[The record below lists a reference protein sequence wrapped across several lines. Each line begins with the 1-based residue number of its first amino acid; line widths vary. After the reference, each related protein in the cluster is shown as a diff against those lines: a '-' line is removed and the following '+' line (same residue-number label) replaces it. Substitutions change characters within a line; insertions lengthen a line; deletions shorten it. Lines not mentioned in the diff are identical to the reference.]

1 MDTKTKLVH
10 AAMAV
15 FKKQGLEKTKVS
27 DIVKEAG
34 VAQGTF
40 YLYFPSKLAVMP
52 AIAQDMVAKMEKEI
66 KRTVNPQAPLWQQL
80 NQIVEAVFNAVGKY
94 RDILAFLY
102 TGLTQS
108 QHITKWE
115 ALYAP
120 IYEWIKNFLNQNI
133 RQLAVGTRP
142 EMTARILI
150 GCIEEAAEQ
159 VYLFNQVD
167 EEEIATQKKETC
179 LFIERALGVPMD

>member
-15 FKKQGLEKTKVS
+15 FKKQGLEKAKVS

-34 VAQGTF
+34 LAQGTF

-66 KRTVNPQAPLWQQL
+66 KHTVNPQAPVRQQL

-108 QHITKWE
+108 QQITKWE
-115 ALYAP
+115 MLYSP
-120 IYEWIKNFLNQNI
+120 IYEWMKNFLNQNI
-133 RQLAVGTRP
+133 HQLAIGPQHQT
-142 EMTARILI
+142 TARILI
-150 GCIEEAAEQ
+150 GCIEQAAEQ
-159 VYLFNQVD
+159 VYLFNQVNQ
-167 EEEIATQKKETC
+167 EEITLQKKETC

>member
-66 KRTVNPQAPLWQQL
+66 KRTVNPQDPLRQQL

-108 QHITKWE
+108 QHITSWE